1 MRLIDC
7 FMELIIY
14 VVHTVRH
21 IEQNQPDFETI
32 QYEID
37 ALLEKSLKLKEIASI
52 SGEDYDYARLSV
64 CVWIDEALMN
74 SVWTHTPA
82 WQKNK
87 LQRRYYNITDGGLEF
102 FDRLDKLGHDDRD
115 VREVAYYCLTLGLAG
130 RYVEKGD
137 GVVLDHLK
145 TKNLKRLFGSSAGEP
160 SLENRQLF
168 PEAYRNQ
175 DDASMKPEYRNSF
188 SGLPLLIGLLPI
200 GLLLAMMAVYHYL
213 LKIDLNQ
220 FAGV

>member
-1 MRLIDC
+1 
-7 FMELIIY
+7 MELIIY

-82 WQKNK
+82 WQKHK